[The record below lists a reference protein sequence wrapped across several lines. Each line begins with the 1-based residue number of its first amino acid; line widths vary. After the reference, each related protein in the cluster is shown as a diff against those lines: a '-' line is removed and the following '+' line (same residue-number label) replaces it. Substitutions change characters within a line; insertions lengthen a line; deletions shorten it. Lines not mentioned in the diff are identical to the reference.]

1 MMIDNINVI
10 LLYIFVI
17 LLLFCIMYI
26 FIYSNQNIS
35 FNDNVDI
42 LDNSIYKY
50 KNKFEDI
57 MTEQEGSIYLN
68 KLTDLNNNIEKNLK
82 YYPNILKSIHNA
94 KTVVHDNH
102 TDLSNS
108 IVNLYY
114 KQYLNNINKIN
125 AEVYNTSNKFMAT
138 KINKL

>member
-1 MMIDNINVI
+1 MIDNINVI

-35 FNDNVDI
+35 FSDNVDI

-82 YYPNILKSIHNA
+82 YYPNILKSIQNA

-102 TDLSNS
+102 ADLSNS

-125 AEVYNTSNKFMAT
+125 AEVYNTSSKFMAT